1 MKQLTKAEFIANV
14 TDYTTGA
21 EETPFRGKR
30 PAVVE
35 FFATWCPHC
44 QAMKP
49 VLERV
54 EAQYDGKVD
63 FYQIDI
69 DKQPEITD
77 DFDIEGTPTIFYYP
91 VKGRPIRKMG
101 EMPAEQIAELIDIIL

>member
-1 MKQLTKAEFIANV
+1 MKQLTKEEFIANV

-21 EETPFRGKR
+21 EETPFRGQR

-49 VLERV
+49 ILEKV
-54 EAQYDGKVD
+54 ESQYRGKVD

-91 VKGRPIRKMG
+91 TKGQPIRKMG
-101 EMPAEQIAELIDIIL
+101 EMPAEQIAELVDIIL